1 MTPTVFSLL
10 LCTSLAVMLFVA
22 LRISPPQKL
31 LVRGGHEKPPAV
43 SRWRGAV
50 DDGEG
55 A

>member
-1 MTPTVFSLL
+1 MVFSLL
-10 LCTSLAVMLFVA
+10 LCTSLAAMLFMA